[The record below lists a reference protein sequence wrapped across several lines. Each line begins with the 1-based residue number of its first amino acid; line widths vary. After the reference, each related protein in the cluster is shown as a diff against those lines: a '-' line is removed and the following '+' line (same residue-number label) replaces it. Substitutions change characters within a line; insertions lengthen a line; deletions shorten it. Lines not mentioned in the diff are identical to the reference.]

1 KMTRPGGP
9 QPAAAPITTAFPVR
23 PQRDV
28 VAVEGPD
35 AVTFLQGQLSQ
46 DIAALAVGD
55 RSWSLLL
62 HPQGKVQSWLGV
74 RREGDD
80 RVLLDVDAG
89 FGDSVV
95 ERLSRFLI
103 RTKATVEVTDRGV
116 VVDPDGADVT
126 DADRIAAG
134 IPAMGAELDERTIP
148 AEVGQWFVDAS
159 VSFTKGCY
167 TGQELVARV
176 DSRGSNVPRHLRV
189 VTVDGGVTIPA
200 GAEVLSGEAVVDT
213 VTSSADG
220 LALAY
225 VKRAVEPPA
234 SVTLRWDGGEATATI

>member
-1 KMTRPGGP
+1 MTRPDGP
-9 QPAAAPITTAFPVR
+9 KPADAPIAAAFAVR

-28 VAVEGPD
+28 IVVDGPD

-46 DIAALAVGD
+46 DISAIAVGQ

-62 HPQGKVQSWLGV
+62 QPQGKVQSWLGV
-74 RREGDD
+74 RRETDD

-103 RTKATVEVTDRGV
+103 RTKATVEVTDHDVVLGPSATASTEVERIRSGV
-116 VVDPDGADVT
+116 
-126 DADRIAAG
+126 
-134 IPAMGAELDERTIP
+134 PAMGAELTEHTIP
-148 AEVGQWFVDAS
+148 AEVGQWFIDAS

-176 DSRGSNVPRHLRV
+176 DSRGSNTPRHLRV
-189 VTVDGGVTIPA
+189 LNVDDEVTVPV
-200 GAEVLSGEAVVDT
+200 GAEVVSGDAVVGQ
-213 VTSSADG
+213 VTSSAAG
-220 LALAY
+220 VALAFI
-225 VKRAVEPPA
+225 KRVVEPPA
-234 SVTLRWDGGEATATI
+234 TLTVRWDGGETPATV

>member
-1 KMTRPGGP
+1 MTF
-9 QPAAAPITTAFPVR
+9 AVR

-28 VAVEGPD
+28 VEVEGPD

-46 DIAALAVGD
+46 DIAALAVGQS
-55 RSWSLLL
+55 SWSLLL
-62 HPQGKVQSWLGV
+62 QPQGKVQSWLGV
-74 RREGDD
+74 RREGED

-103 RTKATVEVTDRGV
+103 RTKATVAVTERDV
-116 VVDPDGADVT
+116 VVDPDAGSAT

-134 IPAMGAELDERTIP
+134 VPAMGAELDERTIP

-189 VTVDGGVTIPA
+189 LTVGHGATVPV
-200 GAEVLSGEAVVDT
+200 GAEVVSGDAVVGT
-213 VTSSADG
+213 VTSSAG
-220 LALAY
+220 GVALAY

-234 SVTLRWDGGEATATI
+234 AVALRWDGGEETATI